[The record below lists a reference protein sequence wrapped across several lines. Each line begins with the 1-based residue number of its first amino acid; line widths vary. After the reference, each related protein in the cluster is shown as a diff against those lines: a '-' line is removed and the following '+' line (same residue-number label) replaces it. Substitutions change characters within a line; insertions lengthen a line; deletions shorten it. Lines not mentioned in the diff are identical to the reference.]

1 MSTLD
6 WAKYPSFKSAEF
18 RCRHCGKE
26 EMQPEFMEKLQA
38 LRHQYGKPLR
48 VTSGYRCPDH
58 PIEKAKV
65 HPGMHATGL
74 AADLGVQDG
83 DAVDLLRL
91 ALGLGFTGIGV
102 QQKGAGRFLHLD
114 LRSEPTIW
122 SY

>member
-1 MSTLD
+1 MD
-6 WAKYPSFKSAEF
+6 WSLYSHFKEAEF
-18 RCRHCGKE
+18 RCRHCGQQR
-26 EMQPEFMEKLQA
+26 MQPEFMEKLQA
-38 LRHQYGKPLR
+38 LRSQFGKPLR

-58 PIEKAKV
+58 PIEKAKP

-74 AADLGVQDG
+74 AADIGVQDG
-83 DAVDLLRL
+83 DAVSVLHL
-91 ALGLGFTGIGV
+91 ALGLGFRGIGV

>member
-1 MSTLD
+1 MD
-6 WAKYPSFKSAEF
+6 WSRYPNFSQAEF
-18 RCRHCGKE
+18 RCRHCGRQ

-38 LRHQYGKPLR
+38 LRVQFGKPLR
-48 VTSGYRCPDH
+48 VTSGWRCPDH
-58 PIEKAKV
+58 PIEKAKP

-83 DAVDLLRL
+83 DAVSVLHL
-91 ALGLGFTGIGV
+91 ALGLGFRGIGV